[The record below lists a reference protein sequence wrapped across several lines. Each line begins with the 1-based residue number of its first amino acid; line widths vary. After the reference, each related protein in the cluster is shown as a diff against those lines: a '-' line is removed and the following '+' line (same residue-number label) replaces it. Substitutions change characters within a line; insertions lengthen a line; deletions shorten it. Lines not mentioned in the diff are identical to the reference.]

1 MLPVSCSQVSPP
13 SRFTYGGGGSTVIAD
28 SLNLKPVARP
38 AFILPKGINAQAEQE
53 LKLLITTV
61 RGYTSFSE
69 ELFNQNPN
77 DEFGE
82 TCESAIRTCDFT
94 LGGETDG
101 LEIAFSL
108 EWQCLTQCDMGS
120 FTILYRTVKKSKP
133 AVLLDCG
140 CGENS
145 GCEKEATEKQMKAM
159 LKRLGLK
166 KASAVELLAV
176 LLLLAGPDFLKTYQD
191 FEAYDMESWGGDETK
206 LFEAAGNLLKADN
219 EEEEEEGTK
228 PQVQEKVGEKRKK
241 GGGGEE

>member
-1 MLPVSCSQVSPP
+1 MLPVFCSRASPP
-13 SRFTYGGGGSTVIAD
+13 SRFTYGGGGSTYIAD

-38 AFILPKGINAQAEQE
+38 AFILPKGINAEAEQE
-53 LKLLITTV
+53 LKTLHSTV

-69 ELFNQNPN
+69 ELLNQNPN

-120 FTILYRTVKKSKP
+120 FTTLYRTVKKSKP

-176 LLLLAGPDFLKTYQD
+176 LLFAGRPGFPQD
-191 FEAYDMESWGGDETK
+191 LPGFRGLRYGELGGRRDEALRGRGKS
-206 LFEAAGNLLKADN
+206 A
-219 EEEEEEGTK
+219 
-228 PQVQEKVGEKRKK
+228 
-241 GGGGEE
+241 